1 MFEDYGFWLLPPL
14 LPQNRNLLPLVAA
27 SYLQTIQVPTVSRQ
41 QIIVGIGAHRPLAND
56 LLNRN
61 PPDLVSR
68 DKHQT
73 EITAIR
79 RRVHPSVGARVPLDG
94 LAVFKQS
101 AAFDLN
107 GMNRPAPL
115 RDQVECRTGEDG
127 CGNLKVFS
135 H

>member
-1 MFEDYGFWLLPPL
+1 LSTQD
-14 LPQNRNLLPLVAA
+14 RAIAA
-27 SYLQTIQVPTVSRQ
+27 FSAVLYLQTIQVATVSRQ
-41 QIIVGIGAHRPLAND
+41 RIIVGIGAHRPLAND

-73 EITAIR
+73 EITAISR
-79 RRVHPSVGARVPLDG
+79 RAHPSVGARVPLDG
-94 LAVFKQS
+94 LAFFKQS

-115 RDQVECRTGEDG
+115 RYQVECRTGWSRL
-127 CGNLKVFS
+127 LKLAIVHDALQKFRRQFGY
-135 H
+135 